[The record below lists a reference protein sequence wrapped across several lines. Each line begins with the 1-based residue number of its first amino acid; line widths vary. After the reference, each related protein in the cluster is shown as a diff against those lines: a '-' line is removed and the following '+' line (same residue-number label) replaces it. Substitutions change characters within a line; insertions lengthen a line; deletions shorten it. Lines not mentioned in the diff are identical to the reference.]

1 MKLKRI
7 IALGAAL
14 VLTATAFPSCGG
26 KKEETKI
33 TNVFKET
40 DLKLSGEYSGSNF
53 NINQTF
59 AAGDVIYAQCYL
71 YDEKTYE
78 SREFLL
84 PINLDG
90 TTGAEI
96 SMGGENSSDG
106 SSGSYLQTMS
116 FADDGTFWASY
127 NLYKSSETEWKSW
140 TELRHYSDP
149 ASGKYE
155 VVDLGFSEDDDG
167 NSSISNMV
175 ASPDGSLVLS
185 GWGNDGSFVLIVS
198 PDGKVS
204 KLDTS
209 GKDVNQ
215 VQRLG
220 DKLYASMYVYDE
232 ATGSGSSKFVELDV
246 AAGKLGTEHSIP
258 SSMMYNLITGKGYDY
273 YYNDGNSIWAGNLDS
288 EEKVEILNFINS
300 DINGNT
306 LGNIIPI
313 SADKFFATAYDDV
326 NYNQY
331 CMILD
336 RVPDEQ
342 VAQRELISLST
353 PRLDYSLRSAV
364 IKFNKSN
371 DKYRIV
377 VNDYSI
383 YATDDD
389 YNAGASRLTTDLTAG
404 KIPDIIQ
411 ITDALP
417 YDSLVSKKLFTDIYA
432 LMDADTTFDRSLYL
446 ENIFKACETDG
457 KLYSLIPRFQL
468 MTFAAK
474 TENLEGLTR
483 WTVQEF
489 MNFVK
494 NHEGMQIFDY
504 DFNRATF
511 LQYVLEYT
519 RDNFIDRKTGE
530 CRFNSDEFKQLLQF
544 AKDYLTTDEF
554 WANIDYNEVGEE
566 FWQEYDKRFVEN
578 KVLLTQVY
586 FYNLINSYKSLV
598 NYTLQSDATLI
609 GFPSDDGSGAGIQP
623 SFELGVTNKSKHKEG
638 AWEFLKYFLSE
649 DQQMPTKTDWGYNYG
664 DGLPVMKAAIEKQ
677 LEIAMTPPE
686 NGNGDVII
694 GGGGIT
700 VMPALAN
707 APEETTAV
715 ETTEETETQSG
726 GIIVGPIDGG
736 FGVGGV
742 VTGETTAADDTTDDV
757 IDSDGDGIA
766 DDTTGDDTTEPGGDI
781 VIDDPTIEPDEPIT
795 VRPSN
800 RNTVLTK
807 EQTDS
812 IRAMVEGATQVL
824 RNDDKLN
831 AIISEEA
838 ESFFSGQKS
847 IDVVADIIQ
856 NRASTY
862 ISESR

>member
-1 MKLKRI
+1 MKLKRL

-14 VLTATAFPSCGG
+14 ILTATAFPSCGAP
-26 KKEETKI
+26 KETTKI
-33 TNVFKET
+33 TNVFKES
-40 DLKLSGEYSGSNF
+40 DLKLPEQYSGDNF

-59 AAGDVIYAQCYL
+59 AAGDLIYAQCYL
-71 YDEKTYE
+71 YDEKTYQ

-90 TTGAEI
+90 TVGAEI
-96 SMGGENSSDG
+96 TMGGENSSDG
-106 SSGSYLQTMS
+106 KSGSYLETMS

-127 NLYKSSETEWKSW
+127 HLYKSTETEWKSW
-140 TELRHYSDP
+140 SELRHYSDP

-155 VVDLGFSEDDDG
+155 VVDLGFSEEDDG
-167 NSSISNMV
+167 SSIGNMV
-175 ASPDGSLVLS
+175 ASPDGSLVLN
-185 GWGNDGSFVLIVS
+185 GWGNDGGFVLIVS

-204 KLDTS
+204 KLDTDS
-209 GKDVNQ
+209 KDINQ
-215 VQRLG
+215 IQRLG
-220 DKLYASMYVYDE
+220 DKIYASMYIYDDV
-232 ATGSGSSKFVELDV
+232 AGTGSSKFVELDV
-246 AAGKLGTEHSIP
+246 ANAKLGAEHSIP
-258 SSMMYNLITGKGYDY
+258 SNMMYNLMTGKGYDY

-306 LGNIIPI
+306 VGNIIPL
-313 SADKFFATAYDDV
+313 SADKFFATAYDEV

-353 PRLDYSLRSAV
+353 PRLNYNLRTAV
-364 IKFNKSN
+364 IRFNKSN

-389 YNAGASRLTTDLTAG
+389 YNAGASRLSTDLTAG

-411 ITDALP
+411 ITDQLP
-417 YDSLVSKKLFTDIYA
+417 YDSLVSKKLFTDLYA
-432 LMDADTTFDRSLYL
+432 LMDADSTFDRSLYF

-474 TENLEGLTR
+474 TENLDGLTR

-511 LQYVLEYT
+511 LQYVMEFT
-519 RDNFIDRKTGE
+519 RDNYIDRKTGE

-544 AKDYLTTDEF
+544 AKDYLTTDDF
-554 WANIDYNEVGEE
+554 WTNIDFDEVGDE
-566 FWQEYDKRFVEN
+566 FWQEYDKRFAEN
-578 KVLLTQVY
+578 KVLLTQSY
-586 FYNLINSYKSLV
+586 FYNLIIPYKSLL
-598 NYTLQSDATLI
+598 NYTLQGDATLI
-609 GFPSDDGSGAGIQP
+609 GFPSDDSSGAGIQP

-638 AWEFLKYFLSE
+638 AWEFLKYFMSE
-649 DQQMPTKTDWGYNYG
+649 DQQMPTKTKWGYDYG

-677 LEIAMTPPE
+677 LEIGMTPPE
-686 NGNGDVII
+686 NSDNF
-694 GGGGIT
+694 GGI
-700 VMPALAN
+700 
-707 APEETTAV
+707 APVLTDETTAAA
-715 ETTEETETQSG
+715 ETTASTETPASAEEQSG
-726 GIIVGPIDGG
+726 GIVAGPIEDGPAVDG
-736 FGVGGV
+736 
-742 VTGETTAADDTTDDV
+742 DDTTSADTEGV
-757 IDSDGDGIA
+757 VDSDGDGVA
-766 DDTTGDDTTEPGGDI
+766 DDTTEP
-781 VIDDPTIEPDEPIT
+781 VEPDVEP

-807 EQTDS
+807 EQTDA
-812 IRAMVEGATQVL
+812 IRAMVSGATQVL
-824 RNDDKLN
+824 RYDEKLN

-838 ESFFSGQKS
+838 ESFFSGQKTL
-847 IDVVADIIQ
+847 DVVADIIQ